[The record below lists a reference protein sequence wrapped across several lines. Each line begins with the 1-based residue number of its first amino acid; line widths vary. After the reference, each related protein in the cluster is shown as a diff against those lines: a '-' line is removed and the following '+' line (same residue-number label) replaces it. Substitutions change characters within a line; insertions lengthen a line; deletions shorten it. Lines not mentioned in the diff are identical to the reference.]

1 MYYEFPII
9 NTLQDVLPHIEGFD
23 EIIVAERDGYKVVN
37 YMVSTPRLWERSHGW
52 EVRRECRGLIFDD
65 EGRLISRPFHKFFNL
80 GEKEE
85 TLPNNV
91 DVTELHHIL
100 DKMDGSMIRPLLLP
114 QTYVLPAARGLRE
127 KPVKTN
133 LYLATKMG
141 VTDIANDA
149 VQLLSTEQIALLIAH
164 VEEGFT
170 PLFEY
175 VAPTNKI
182 VINYTEAKLVYL
194 GSRRNENGLYFFDR
208 ELSDFFE
215 RVPFRGM
222 VRNGGLLSWSEG
234 VRGETAGEGYIL
246 RFESGHMVKVKNDWY
261 VRVHKTLD
269 DVRSDRAIVAL
280 GLNEE
285 LDDVLPLIP
294 EEDRDRVTEVFDV
307 FMWKLIDKHV
317 EIANIT
323 KIVDEQY
330 RLEGGAYDKKR
341 LALEFVPSL
350 NDKKLGQ
357 FVFAFADGKDLWAI
371 LLQNAKNCV
380 GSGVKY
386 DEFVNWLS

>member
-1 MYYEFPII
+1 MSNDLLNLLSYVREMRGSEGII
-9 NTLQDVLPHIEGFD
+9 I
-23 EIIVAERDGYKVVN
+23 R
-37 YMVSTPRLWERSHGW
+37 
-52 EVRRECRGLIFDD
+52 FDD
-65 EGRLISRPFHKFFNL
+65 
-80 GEKEE
+80 
-85 TLPNNV
+85 
-91 DVTELHHIL
+91 
-100 DKMDGSMIRPLLLP
+100 
-114 QTYVLPAARGLRE
+114 
-127 KPVKTN
+127 
-133 LYLATKMG
+133 
-141 VTDIANDA
+141 
-149 VQLLSTEQIALLIAH
+149 
-164 VEEGFT
+164 
-170 PLFEY
+170 
-175 VAPTNKI
+175 
-182 VINYTEAKLVYL
+182 
-194 GSRRNENGLYFFDR
+194 
-208 ELSDFFE
+208 
-215 RVPFRGM
+215 GM
-222 VRNGGLLSWSEG
+222 
-234 VRGETAGEGYIL
+234 
-246 RFESGHMVKVKNDWY
+246 MVKVKADEY
-261 VRVHKTLD
+261 VRMHRALD

-307 FMWKLIDKHV
+307 FMRKLVNKHV